1 MVLEYNS
8 WKPFQ
13 QQNGF
18 GQKFGEEGTKKIKI
32 FGGCTTFGGC
42 ARNLEGAREIWG
54 R

>member
-18 GQKFGEEGTKKIKI
+18 GYKFGEEGTKKKI
-32 FGGCTTFGGC
+32 
-42 ARNLEGAREIWG
+42 G
-54 R
+54 RCMTNFPSLIDDP